1 MFLRCIIETCLEL
14 LLAAGTPEGWLL
26 CMASDKQLRTLW
38 EKKKEKQEKRGAGRE
53 VKEEGNRERGAGRG
67 MREQRCRKRGAGREG
82 AGQRVHTTQGDGAV
96 FKSAPVSCH
105 VHKEHLWCLV

>member
-14 LLAAGTPEGWLL
+14 LLAVGTPEGWLL
-26 CMASDKQLRTLW
+26 CMASDEQLRTLW

-53 VKEEGNRERGAGRG
+53 VKEEGN
-67 MREQRCRKRGAGREG
+67 RKRGAGREG